1 MSSHPEATHYTI
13 DEQCVRE
20 LVFAL
25 IDVTLPYFD
34 MCTPQR
40 FREKVEKIFADA
52 RARHNVAQQLGPL
65 PAAKEVA
72 QQTDREMLITIL
84 DQGFPAACSQCQG
97 MLVGSEPRVCVP
109 VEIWRKSGSR
119 KPSSARERSRP
130 RRRPQAAA
138 SLSTQPTCCALAR
151 GPALGPGARPR

>member
-109 VEIWRKSGSR
+109 VEIIGAVRDALAAAGGRPHGEKVDQESHQAPGSVHGQG
-119 KPSSARERSRP
+119 EG
-130 RRRPQAAA
+130 RRPQR
-138 SLSTQPTCCALAR
+138 L
-151 GPALGPGARPR
+151 